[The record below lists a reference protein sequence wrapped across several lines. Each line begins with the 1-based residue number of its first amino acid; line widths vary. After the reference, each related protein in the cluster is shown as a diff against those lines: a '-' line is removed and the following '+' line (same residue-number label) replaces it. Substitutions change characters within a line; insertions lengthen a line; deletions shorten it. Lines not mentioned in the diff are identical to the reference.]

1 MSHEI
6 IIQGF
11 LMKKQVQISA
21 NKAEEIRNQNI
32 SNQIWAGL
40 QSAIL
45 GGGGAASLQDS
56 ISRGFREGK
65 QHVDNLENGIE
76 YKSEYFQ
83 FGDPESI
90 RRIAQIEAD
99 PNFDR
104 WLDEI
109 TIADLKNSIHR
120 SDTLDI

>member
-6 IIQGF
+6 VIQGF
-11 LMKKQVQISA
+11 LMKKQTYVSA
-21 NKAEEIRNQNI
+21 SKAEEIRNQNI

-56 ISRGFREGK
+56 ISKGFREGK
-65 QHVDNLENGIE
+65 QHVENLENGIE

-83 FGDPESI
+83 YGDPESLA
-90 RRIAQIEAD
+90 RIAQIEAD
-99 PNFDR
+99 PNFDK
-104 WLDEI
+104 WLDDI
-109 TIADLKNSIHR
+109 TIEDIKNSIR
-120 SDTLDI
+120 SSDLLDI

>member
-6 IIQGF
+6 ILQGF
-11 LMKKQVQISA
+11 LLKKQNKISA
-21 NKAEEIRNQNI
+21 DKAEEIRNQNI

-45 GGGGAASLQDS
+45 GGGGATALQDS

-65 QHVDNLENGIE
+65 QHVENLENGIE

-83 FGDPESI
+83 YGDLDSVQ
-90 RRIAQIEAD
+90 RIAQIEAD

-104 WLDEI
+104 WMDEI
-109 TIADLKNSIHR
+109 TIEEIKNSIH
-120 SDTLDI
+120 

>member
-1 MSHEI
+1 MSYEI
-6 IIQGF
+6 IVQGF
-11 LMKKQVQISA
+11 LVRKQVQISA
-21 NKAEEIRNQNI
+21 SKAEEIRNQNI

-56 ISRGFREGK
+56 ISRGFRDGK
-65 QHVDNLENGIE
+65 QHVENLENGIE
-76 YKSEYFQ
+76 YRSEYFQ
-83 FGDPESI
+83 YGDPASVA
-90 RRIAQIEAD
+90 RIAQIEAD
-99 PNFDR
+99 PNFDK

-109 TIADLKNSIHR
+109 TIEDIKKSIRR

>member
-56 ISRGFREGK
+56 ISKGFREGK
-65 QHVDNLENGIE
+65 QHVENLENGIE

-90 RRIAQIEAD
+90 LRIAQIEAD

-109 TIADLKNSIHR
+109 TIKDLKNSIHR

>member
-65 QHVDNLENGIE
+65 QHVENLENGIE

-109 TIADLKNSIHR
+109 TIEDLKNSIHG

>member
-65 QHVDNLENGIE
+65 QHVENLENGIE

-90 RRIAQIEAD
+90 RRITQIEAD

-109 TIADLKNSIHR
+109 TIEDLKNSIHR

>member
-6 IIQGF
+6 ILIGF
-11 LMKKQVQISA
+11 LMKKKTQISA

-45 GGGGAASLQDS
+45 GGGGAAALQDS
-56 ISRGFREGK
+56 ISKGFTQGRE
-65 QHVDNLENGIE
+65 QIDSIENATE
-76 YKSEYFQ
+76 YKTEYFQ

-90 RRIAQIEAD
+90 VRINQIEAD
-99 PNFDR
+99 LNFEK
-104 WLDEI
+104 WVDEY
-109 TIADLKNSIHR
+109 TIEEIKKSIPG
-120 SDTLDI
+120 STN

>member
-65 QHVDNLENGIE
+65 QHVENLENGIE

-109 TIADLKNSIHR
+109 TIEDLKNSIHR

>member
-56 ISRGFREGK
+56 ISKGFREGK
-65 QHVDNLENGIE
+65 QHVENLENGIE

>member
-65 QHVDNLENGIE
+65 QHVENLENGIE

-109 TIADLKNSIHR
+109 TIKDLKNSIHR